1 MVLDKTIT
9 VFRYITEKDA
19 FERYYKN
26 HLAKRLLFGRS
37 VSDDAE
43 RGMLGKLKVECGYQF
58 TQKLEG
64 MFNDM
69 KISVE
74 TMQSYRQHLQ
84 NIAVSQANF
93 KLREGRLSP
102 VLQPPELEISVT
114 VMTSTFWPMS
124 HTASTCV
131 LPESLSRSCKSFEH
145 YYLSRHSGRRL
156 TWQPSLG
163 NADVR
168 VQFKARKHD
177 LNVSTFALIIL
188 LLFEDVED
196 DGFLTYGVCGIA
208 TLVGDLR

>member
-43 RGMLGKLKVECGYQF
+43 HAMLTKLKIECGYQF

-69 KISVE
+69 KISSE
-74 TMQSYRQHLQ
+74 TMQGYRQYLQ
-84 NIAVSQANF
+84 NVLVSQGKFENVMGSSV
-93 KLREGRLSP
+93 L
-102 VLQPPELEISVT
+102 LQPPELEISVT

-131 LPESLSRSCKSFEH
+131 LPEILSKSCKSFEH

-188 LLFEDVED
+188 LLYEGVED
-196 DGFLTYGVCGIA
+196 GGFLTYEVRGVDI
-208 TLVGDLR
+208 VEDLY

>member
-1 MVLDKTIT
+1 M
-9 VFRYITEKDA
+9 
-19 FERYYKN
+19 
-26 HLAKRLLFGRS
+26 LA
-37 VSDDAE
+37 
-43 RGMLGKLKVECGYQF
+43 KLKVECGYQF

-64 MFNDM
+64 MFHDM
-69 KISVE
+69 KLSSE
-74 TMQSYRQHLQ
+74 TMQGYRQYLQ
-84 NIAVSQANF
+84 NISVSRGCFQAR
-93 KLREGRLSP
+93 KVSVL
-102 VLQPPELEISVT
+102 LQPPELEISVT

-124 HTASTCV
+124 HTASACV
-131 LPESLSRSCKSFEH
+131 LPEILTRSCKSFEL

-196 DGFLTYGVCGIA
+196 DGFLTYGVCGVAVI
-208 TLVGDLR
+208 VEDLHLGLLGRRKSSPRH